1 MSNGDL
7 YLNYICNFNSNLKN
21 FLIKEK
27 KAKVNFFI
35 LSKDFIDFPEKRGNT
50 NKNILKKISDGGG
63 FMIDPDKQ
71 FFLLNENTWSNI
83 KKDYPEEFEL
93 KVNGKI
99 YTSKIFFKII
109 DLYYYFYFINENNIL
124 SEGYFIFNN
133 KEFAHA
139 IIKKFLQIKID
150 DFFNEMKIQKTYDI
164 QKIEYNEQY
173 YYIKI
178 KNNDEI
184 NKIFDKDIKQN
195 DNKITKKNISID
207 IKIYKFF
214 VYYYYFKKEFKSLI
228 NGLKNSNYK
237 CLKVILI
244 CKKCL
249 KNMKD
254 KYNYN
259 LVKKILKD
267 KGKDEINS
275 DFIVKLANKYP
286 LNPQI
291 QDYLPQKQNSE
302 YYLDTGIYYFINY
315 TYINKECLDIFK
327 EEIDKKNFQF
337 KERYLY
343 LIKDYIY
350 ALVYYENI
358 LEVFLKIDSI
368 ILEQYFF
375 ILSNKN
381 NTKYIIDL
389 FKSKE
394 YENTFKELNILDR
407 YIDEPKIY
415 DKEKNE
421 IGLMINF

>member
-21 FLIKEK
+21 FLKKEK
-27 KAKVNFFI
+27 KAKGNFFI

-63 FMIDPDKQ
+63 FMIDPDKH

-178 KNNDEI
+178 KNNNEI

-214 VYYYYFKKEFKSLI
+214 VYYYYFKKEFKSLL
-228 NGLKNSNYK
+228 NGLK
-237 CLKVILI
+237 I
-244 CKKCL
+244 
-249 KNMKD
+249 
-254 KYNYN
+254 
-259 LVKKILKD
+259 
-267 KGKDEINS
+267 
-275 DFIVKLANKYP
+275 
-286 LNPQI
+286 QI
-291 QDYLPQKQNSE
+291 IS
-302 YYLDTGIYYFINY
+302 
-315 TYINKECLDIFK
+315 
-327 EEIDKKNFQF
+327 
-337 KERYLY
+337 
-343 LIKDYIY
+343 
-350 ALVYYENI
+350 V
-358 LEVFLKIDSI
+358 
-368 ILEQYFF
+368 
-375 ILSNKN
+375 
-381 NTKYIIDL
+381 
-389 FKSKE
+389 
-394 YENTFKELNILDR
+394 
-407 YIDEPKIY
+407 
-415 DKEKNE
+415 
-421 IGLMINF
+421 